1 MNLLAINWSNVGLQA
16 GQLLLALSLL
26 VILHEFGHYIQSR
39 IFGPTWLPL
48 FGMPSILNAT
58 FGKGYYT
65 LKDYENSL
73 YTEWSAGKF
82 GRKYW

>member
-1 MNLLAINWSNVGLQA
+1 MKGGVFTMGNLLTLSNKHTLEDLQ
-16 GQLLLALSLL
+16 
-26 VILHEFGHYIQSR
+26 HEFGHYIQSR